1 MDLVRRY
8 ERKNV
13 DLVADAPDRAPAE
26 EPDPALVEA
35 AIAAFVVLPPVQ
47 RSAVVLEDV
56 LGHSLEQTA
65 TTMGTTVAAVKAAL
79 ARARA
84 NLATSRSPVASVAAD
99 EVADLLLPARL
110 HATCLLR
117 ARGVGG
123 RPRRA
128 DSRFPLRAPHRR
140 RHALHSRVIE
150 GACTRLG
157 SRDHV
162 WRFVLATR
170 RGVRQLW

>member
-84 NLATSRSPVASVAAD
+84 NLATSRSPSRASPPTRWPTCVFRPDSTQPAYFVRVAWEDGRVVQIRDFRYVPHIAD
-99 EVADLLLPARL
+99 GTRF
-110 HATCLLR
+110 TR
-117 ARGVGG
+117 A
-123 RPRRA
+123 
-128 DSRFPLRAPHRR
+128 
-140 RHALHSRVIE
+140 
-150 GACTRLG
+150 
-157 SRDHV
+157 
-162 WRFVLATR
+162 
-170 RGVRQLW
+170 